1 MSKVIL
7 DASALLAV
15 IRRERGHEKLTEHL
29 MADAAISAVNLSEV
43 QAKLVT
49 EGMDPES
56 VWSAATSLLKEVLP
70 FTGEH
75 ARITGDLVTKTK
87 SLRLSLG
94 DRACL
99 ALGLLEDAPIYTA
112 DRLWNKLKLGVSTHS
127 IR

>member
-15 IRRERGHEKLTEHL
+15 IRRERGHEKLTEDV

-49 EGMDPES
+49 EGMDPDK
-56 VWSAATSLLKEVLP
+56 VWSAATSLVKEVFP
-70 FTGEH
+70 FTAEH

-87 SLRLSLG
+87 SLGLSLG

-99 ALGLLEDAPIYTA
+99 ALGLLENAPIYTA
-112 DRLWNKLKLGVSTHS
+112 DRLWNKLKLGVSIHS